1 MLSTILSAL
10 LLATPEVQPAE
21 APHKKLPVVAVEEV
35 DATITEDDLLALE
48 DDVVDVTE
56 ETEEL
61 AQ

>member
-10 LLATPEVQPAE
+10 LLATPEAQPAE
-21 APHKKLPVVAVEEV
+21 TPRKLPVVAVEEM
-35 DATITEDDLLALE
+35 DAAINEDDLLALE
-48 DDVVDVTE
+48 DDVVDAE